1 MLCPPSMKFHVT
13 ASPAFT
19 ATFFGL
25 KLSFWADTLAGAAT
39 AGVAKAQAAMPA
51 LAKDIDAGSRTALSS
66 QEVVTAGTKDRA
78 ETPARARRSS
88 RPRYPMP
95 LPGCDRAHRT
105 FVQRPCRGGRAAAP
119 ARGRSGRRRLE
130 EAGDVAQAPVVGE
143 RGEVDPGGERAASV
157 GREELPAEPDAVVV
171 GVRARRELEAVAGE
185 ALLHPGD
192 HRVDP
197 VGAVARHARI
207 EVGGVVGPGL

>member
-25 KLSFWADTLAGAAT
+25 KLSFWTDTLDGAAT

-78 ETPARARRSS
+78 ETLPGLAGPVAPVTRCISPDAIGRIEHSSRGRAGAAARPPRRAGDQVAAGSRKPVTARRRPSS
-88 RPRYPMP
+88 
-95 LPGCDRAHRT
+95 A
-105 FVQRPCRGGRAAAP
+105 
-119 ARGRSGRRRLE
+119 S
-130 EAGDVAQAPVVGE
+130 VAKSTP
-143 RGEVDPGGERAASV
+143 AASA
-157 GREELPAEPDAVVV
+157 PP
-171 GVRARRELEAVAGE
+171 
-185 ALLHPGD
+185 PS
-192 HRVDP
+192 
-197 VGAVARHARI
+197 
-207 EVGGVVGPGL
+207 GP